1 MTGLKVLITSFM
13 FAQRTGLE
21 VYVRDLAL
29 GLQQRGH
36 VPIIYSPVL
45 GELAQKLR
53 SKTISVVDDLNA
65 IGTFPDIIHG
75 HHHMETMTALLHF
88 PGVPAIYFCHNSF
101 SPLDSPPP
109 SPRLLRF
116 VAVDQP
122 CYEKLVFQ
130 HGVPAERAR
139 LLINFVDGARFEPR
153 APLPSRPRHAL
164 LYGNYATE
172 DANLA
177 AVREACLRAGLQLDV
192 VGLGVGNNVIEP
204 EKLLGKYDI
213 VFAKARAAAEAL
225 TVGTAVVIYCMRS
238 VGPMVTA
245 SELERLLPLNFGIR
259 AMTSHSSPEAL
270 TAALSRE
277 IARYD
282 PQDAAEVSSRI
293 RNLLQSDKAIDEI
306 LSLYDEVITEY
317 RNSDRSDGLAEA
329 RATSGYIRWLSGRV
343 SQHFSMVIDSAVVQ
357 PEEPL
362 ENYPVAVGPAERM
375 ENEPIVAGSDERREK
390 DSLPVGGE
398 EPQEN
403 YPVAVRSK
411 DPLERVLTNSTL
423 VRLKRPLVKLP
434 VVGKLVQS
442 LARRL
447 LANHHPRPTENTF

>member
-1 MTGLKVLITSFM
+1 MTGLKVLITSYM
-13 FAQRTGLE
+13 FARRTGLE

-29 GLQQRGH
+29 ALQQRGH

-53 SKTISVVDDLNA
+53 SKTIPVVDDLNA
-65 IGTFPDIIHG
+65 IGIYPDIIHG

-122 CYEKLVFQ
+122 CYEKLVFE
-130 HGVPAERAR
+130 HGVPADRAR
-139 LLINFVDGARFEPR
+139 LLLNFVDGARFEPR
-153 APLPSRPRHAL
+153 GPLPSRPRRAL

-172 DANLA
+172 DANLT
-177 AVREACLRAGLQLDV
+177 AVRHACSRAGLQLDV
-192 VGLGVGNNVIEP
+192 VGIGIGNNITEP

-213 VFAKARAAAEAL
+213 VFAKSRAAAEAL
-225 TVGTAVVIYCMRS
+225 TVGTAVIIYCMRS
-238 VGPMVTA
+238 VGPMVTV

-259 AMTSHSSPEAL
+259 AMRSHSVSESLTEAI
-270 TAALSRE
+270 SQE

-282 PQDAAEVSSRI
+282 PQDAAEVSRRV
-293 RNLLQSDKAIDEI
+293 RNRLQSDKAIDEI

-317 RNSDRSDGLAEA
+317 STSGPLDALAEA
-329 RATSGYIRWLSGRV
+329 RATAAYIRWLSGRV
-343 SQHFSMVIDSAVVQ
+343 SQHLGMVIDSPVVQ

-362 ENYPVAVGPAERM
+362 EDYPVAVGPAERM
-375 ENEPIVAGSDERREK
+375 ENEPVAVGAAERREN
-390 DSLPVGGE
+390 DSLPGGGE
-398 EPQEN
+398 EPQGN
-403 YPVAVRSK
+403 YPVAR
-411 DPLERVLTNSTL
+411 
-423 VRLKRPLVKLP
+423 
-434 VVGKLVQS
+434 
-442 LARRL
+442 
-447 LANHHPRPTENTF
+447 

>member
-13 FAQRTGLE
+13 CVQRTGLE

-36 VPIIYSPVL
+36 VPIIYSPLL

-53 SKTISVVDDLNA
+53 SKTIPVVDDLNA
-65 IGTFPDIIHG
+65 IGAFPDIIHG

-88 PGVPAIYFCHNSF
+88 PGVPAIYFCHDSF

-122 CYEKLVFQ
+122 CYEKLVFE

-139 LLINFVDGARFEPR
+139 RLLNFVDGARFEPR
-153 APLPSRPRHAL
+153 AALPSRPRHAL

-172 DANLA
+172 DANLG
-177 AVREACLRAGLQLDV
+177 AVREACSRAGLQLDV
-192 VGLGVGNNVIEP
+192 VGLGVGNNITEP

-213 VFAKARAAAEAL
+213 VFAKSRAAAEAL

-238 VGPMVTA
+238 VGPMVTV

-259 AMTSHSSPEAL
+259 AMRTHSTPESL
-270 TAALSRE
+270 TEALSRE

-282 PQDAAEVSSRI
+282 PQDAAEVSSRV
-293 RNLLQSDKAIDEI
+293 RSLLTSDKAIDEI
-306 LSLYDEVITEY
+306 LSLYGEVITEH
-317 RNSDRSDGLAEA
+317 RNAGTSDSLAEA
-329 RATSGYIRWLSGRV
+329 RAAAAYIRWLSARV
-343 SQHFSMVIDSAVVQ
+343 SQHFSILIDSPVVVPEESQKTAPVAVV
-357 PEEPL
+357 PELAL
-362 ENYPVAVGPAERM
+362 ENEPVALGPELALENEPVAVGPKW
-375 ENEPIVAGSDERREK
+375 S
-390 DSLPVGGE
+390 
-398 EPQEN
+398 
-403 YPVAVRSK
+403 
-411 DPLERVLTNSTL
+411 LERVLTNSTL
-423 VRLKRPLVKLP
+423 IRPNALW
-434 VVGKLVQS
+434 
-442 LARRL
+442 
-447 LANHHPRPTENTF
+447 

>member
-1 MTGLKVLITSFM
+1 MAGLKVLITSFM
-13 FAQRTGLE
+13 CVQRTGLE

-36 VPIIYSPVL
+36 VPIIYSPLL

-53 SKTISVVDDLNA
+53 SKTIPVVDDLNA
-65 IGTFPDIIHG
+65 VGTFPDIIHG

-109 SPRLLRF
+109 SPRVLRF

-122 CYEKLVFQ
+122 CYEKLVFE

-139 LLINFVDGARFEPR
+139 LLLNFVDGARFEPR
-153 APLPSRPRHAL
+153 TALPSRPQHAL

-177 AVREACLRAGLQLDV
+177 AVREACSRAGLQLDV
-192 VGLGVGNNVIEP
+192 VGLGVGNNVTEP

-213 VFAKARAAAEAL
+213 VFAKSRAAAEAL

-259 AMTSHSSPEAL
+259 AMKSHWSPESL
-270 TAALSRE
+270 TEALSQE

-282 PQDAAEVSSRI
+282 AQDAAEVSRRV

-306 LSLYDEVITEY
+306 LSLYDEVISEH
-317 RNSDRSDGLAEA
+317 RNAGTSDALAEG
-329 RATSGYIRWLSGRV
+329 RAAAEYIRWLSGRV
-343 SQHFSMVIDSAVVQ
+343 SQHLGMVIDSPVVQ

-362 ENYPVAVGPAERM
+362 ENEPVVVCLEERLETDEALPFLKALKEENRQLRTAAVEAERYAKSLL
-375 ENEPIVAGSDERREK
+375 EDNQRREQMRSEAEAYAK
-390 DSLPVGGE
+390 SLEGEVARLRAQPPSSTGG
-398 EPQEN
+398 
-403 YPVAVRSK
+403 V
-411 DPLERVLTNSTL
+411 
-423 VRLKRPLVKLP
+423 
-434 VVGKLVQS
+434 
-442 LARRL
+442 
-447 LANHHPRPTENTF
+447 